1 MLSTAVRPHS
11 TSAIAAVEFHPQ
23 HSPAFHE
30 LLLLHQVVT
39 RDVIHD
45 TPQLVI
51 CDLDKSDPAAQAG
64 DILPIGTRS
73 AVLSIVHLDGII
85 IVHGLVLHDLLQVLP
100 RRILAAFVLVPDSF
114 IPTTLR
120 ESLLNLV
127 HNMDGPQPHQ

>member
-1 MLSTAVRPHS
+1 M
-11 TSAIAAVEFHPQ
+11 EFHPQ

-39 RDVIHD
+39 RNVIHD

-51 CDLDKSDPAAQAG
+51 CDLDKSGPAAQAG

-73 AVLSIVHLDGII
+73 TVLPIEHLDGNPCHSSPRVI
-85 IVHGLVLHDLLQVLP
+85 GTRSAVLP
-100 RRILAAFVLVPDSF
+100 IEHLDGVIIAAFVLVLDSF
-114 IPTTLR
+114 ILTTLR

-127 HNMDGPQPHQ
+127 HNMDGPQAHQ